1 LRIVDELS
9 SADVARSL
17 QSPNPPPALA
27 SRAGSRRCP
36 TSSRR
41 RLPETIFS
49 KDRVRLDD
57 KRRDVVTIFSG
68 LKLANLG
75 GPSAGRRSSSR
86 SPTTSGCRSTRRPG
100 SS

>member
-1 LRIVDELS
+1 M
-9 SADVARSL
+9 
-17 QSPNPPPALA
+17 
-27 SRAGSRRCP
+27 
-36 TSSRR
+36 
-41 RLPETIFS
+41 IFS
-49 KDRVRLDD
+49 QDRVRRYDE
-57 KRRDVVTIFSG
+57 RRDVVTIFSG